1 MRNPKHF
8 EGWTGVLNTGMV
20 VVSALYFAVGF
31 YGYIKYGDEIRGSIT
46 LNLPADELLA
56 QSVKL
61 MVNYL
66 TFITIMN
73 IVKQFY
79 FEYLDGFGHLRKLR
93 SSILRSNGNY
103 LAHFGL
109 QVQYE
114 PEPIDS
120 GVRLP
125 HHVGRIHL

>member
-1 MRNPKHF
+1 MF
-8 EGWTGVLNTGMV
+8 
-20 VVSALYFAVGF
+20 
-31 YGYIKYGDEIRGSIT
+31 
-46 LNLPADELLA
+46 
-56 QSVKL
+56 Q
-61 MVNYL
+61 
-66 TFITIMN
+66 
-73 IVKQFY
+73 VKQLY
-79 FEYLDGFGHLRKLR
+79 FEYLDGFGHLRELR